1 MCKIFSTKRNP
12 IYISDNEITSQE
24 PLVSVSLKVS
34 GVIDLCNFLYIR
46 EASSSSG
53 CIFLIFI
60 FKGITFCTL
69 AFYHGALYTA
79 KNRKAAEILNTVRK
93 QERILY
99 AVEKQENCC
108 VIVDF

>member
-1 MCKIFSTKRNP
+1 LCKIFSTKRNS

-24 PLVSVSLKVS
+24 PLVSVSLKAS

-60 FKGITFCTL
+60 FKGISFCTL

-79 KNRKAAEILNTVRK
+79 KKRKAAAWDTVHCTENK
-93 QERILY
+93 KA

-108 VIVDF
+108 VTEYF